1 MLGTLAGSGSVVCH
15 VMAVHDGSICI
26 ARCTSGDAFRVLQLQ
41 RLYLRTK
48 VGECLGD
55 VEAQIL
61 MCTAL
66 ARIQGLQLCDEDGY
80 DSLTHSHGV
89 ETEHTRL

>member
-1 MLGTLAGSGSVVCH
+1 MQDVVPELLD
-15 VMAVHDGSICI
+15 APDGQVAIHLQKLH
-26 ARCTSGDAFRVLQLQ
+26 FQRVLQLQ

-89 ETEHTRL
+89 ETERTRL